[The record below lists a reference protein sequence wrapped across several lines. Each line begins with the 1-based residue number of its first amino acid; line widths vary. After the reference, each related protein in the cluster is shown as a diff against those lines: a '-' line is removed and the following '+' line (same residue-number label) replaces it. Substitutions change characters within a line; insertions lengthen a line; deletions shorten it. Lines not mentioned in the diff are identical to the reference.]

1 MNVDVQPTFKVP
13 ESIPQDL
20 LLIQDL
26 VGEVSISHPLK
37 VTPVLN
43 PEPEDDDISSS
54 AGEDDSEDELDEVEA
69 DLEVKTEENDDSPS
83 PMKV

>member
-20 LLIQDL
+20 LLIRDL
-26 VGEVSISHPLK
+26 VVEVSISQAIHPLK
-37 VTPVLN
+37 ATPVLN
-43 PEPEDDDISSS
+43 PDDDISSS
-54 AGEDDSEDELDEVEA
+54 GGEDDSEDELDEVEA
-69 DLEVKTEENDDSPS
+69 DLEVKAEENDDSPS